1 MSRKHGEKWEEIKFF
16 VPESWKKTMEE
27 KMRKHGFRTISEYL
41 RDIIRK
47 HVIEEKGE
55 KSVHE

>member
-1 MSRKHGEKWEEIKFF
+1 
-16 VPESWKKTMEE
+16 MEE

-47 HVIEEKGE
+47 HVVEEKGE